1 MSSSLSTG
9 SFQTLTFHP
18 DNTVIIQDKIY
29 GEHTISEPVLAE
41 LLRCP
46 ALLRLAG
53 IGLHGQTDLLGIT
66 HTVTRLEHS
75 IGASLLVR
83 KVGGSIGEQV
93 AGLLHDI
100 SHTVLSHDVDGALSK
115 PGESYHE
122 VQKSRYIMT
131 TELPQILTKH
141 GFVDLK
147 PFDEELY
154 PLVERPAP
162 HLCAD
167 RLDYSL
173 RDAVAFGKLAI
184 EDARRVYDSLTAFP
198 DASSP
203 HRLLVLRDI
212 DLALAYAR
220 AYGECDRDVWC
231 NPAHAVMS
239 RKIGQLIGGLVQQG
253 SLKEE
258 VLWNLSDREF
268 WELLKSKVDSKGL
281 ETIEH
286 IEAGPHAED
295 YHRLPRGTKI
305 RTIDPDLLLPGAGQ
319 PSPLSSVKPEWAKE
333 RQDFIQARQA
343 LPAYRLSSPTFYDST
358 SSPDTSLFILPILQ
372 NPIMSEALTN
382 TDLQG
387 ALPLIARGKVRD
399 LYDVDEKTLLFVAT
413 DRISAYDVIMEN
425 GIPEKGILLTLCTKT
440 WFKILSDKIPS
451 LRTHFL
457 TLDLPP
463 QIPESLRPVLQ
474 NRSMQVRKLK
484 ILPIEAIVRGYI
496 TGSAWNE
503 YKKSGTVHGIK
514 VAEGLRES
522 EAFPDGPI
530 YTPSTKAEQGEHDE
544 NIHPDQAVA
553 IVGERYASKIASL
566 AVQLYKVA
574 HEYAL
579 TRGVIIADTKFEF
592 GLDPETDEVVLA
604 DEVLTPDSSRFWP
617 KDSYEIGR
625 GQQSF
630 DKQFL
635 RDWLTSEGL
644 KGKPGVRMT
653 DEIAQKTSA
662 KYREAYERITGETK
676 VPAV

>member
-1 MSSSLSTG
+1 MASTLSAGT
-9 SFQTLTFHP
+9 FQDITFFP
-18 DNTVIIQDKIY
+18 DNTVYLQDKIY
-29 GEHTISEPVLAE
+29 GDHTISEPVLTE
-41 LLRCP
+41 LLQSP

-53 IGLHGQTDLLGIT
+53 VGLHGQTDLLGIT

-75 IGASLLVR
+75 IGAFLLVR
-83 KVGGSIGEQV
+83 KVGANVAEQV
-93 AGLLHDI
+93 AALLHDI

-115 PGESYHE
+115 PGESFHE
-122 VQKSRYIMT
+122 VHKMRYIMT
-131 TELPQILTKH
+131 TQLPQTLIKH
-141 GFVDLK
+141 GFTDLK

-154 PLVERPAP
+154 PLVEMPAP

-173 RDAVAFGKLAI
+173 RDTVAFGKLDI
-184 EDARRVYDSLTAFP
+184 EDARRVYSSLRAFP
-198 DASSP
+198 DSSSP
-203 HRLLVLRDI
+203 QRLLVLQDT
-212 DLALAYAR
+212 DLAMALAR
-220 AYGECDRDVWC
+220 AYMECDRDVWC
-231 NPAHAVMS
+231 SPAHANMS
-239 RKIGQLIGGLVQQG
+239 KKIGQLIGDLVHREVF
-253 SLKEE
+253 KEE
-258 VLWNLSDREF
+258 VLWTLSDRDF
-268 WELLKSKVDSKGL
+268 WELLKCKVDSDGL
-281 ETIEH
+281 RV
-286 IEAGPHAED
+286 IEAIESGPSKESETD
-295 YHRLPRGTKI
+295 LPRGSKI
-305 RTIDPDLLLPGAGQ
+305 RTIDPDIVLPGATE
-319 PSPLSSVKPEWAKE
+319 PSALSVLKTEWAGE
-333 RQDFIQARQA
+333 RQEYIRAP
-343 LPAYRLSSPTFYDST
+343 LT
-358 SSPDTSLFILPILQ
+358 S
-372 NPIMSEALTN
+372 

-387 ALPLIARGKVRD
+387 ALPLVTKGKVRD

-440 WFKILSDKIPS
+440 WFKILSDALPS

-463 QIPESLRPVLQ
+463 QVPESLRPVLQ

-514 VAEGLRES
+514 VAEGLKES
-522 EAFPDGPI
+522 QAFPDGPI
-530 YTPSTKAEQGEHDE
+530 YTPSTKAEQGDHDE
-544 NIHPDQAVA
+544 NIHPDLAAA
-553 IVGERYASKIASL
+553 IIGEPYASKIAELSI
-566 AVQLYKVA
+566 QLYKVA

-579 TRGVIIADTKFEF
+579 SRGVIIADTKFEF
-592 GLDPETDEVVLA
+592 GLDPETNEIVLA

-617 KDSYEIGR
+617 KDLYEIGR

-653 DEIAQKTSA
+653 EEIAQKTSA
-662 KYREAYERITGETK
+662 KYREAWERITGGL
-676 VPAV
+676 